1 MKRKM
6 LISMALVI
14 IMLLNCIMPV
24 LVSNAG
30 TTGEEIQL
38 NSKLYAAVKSQ
49 LSDRH
54 IVFTADDITHTI
66 TIDPDEKAK
75 ITELDLNEGGISD
88 IAGLEAFSSLTH
100 IELSGNNLTEASHL
114 SVLNSFDLDYLDL
127 STNKIGDVSAIDQ
140 LIDKM
145 LVNVL
150 SMEVEPIIVF
160 TKYDLLTSD
169 EKAYYDSIIEY
180 YKKIGYKA
188 IINTE
193 IDVLDKYI
201 DNKVVV
207 LTGQTGVGKSTLL
220 NKLLPDINQET
231 NDISEVLGRGKHTTR
246 HVELFKYKTSFIA
259 DTPGFSSLD
268 ITEKDNIKFYFL
280 EFKNDDCK
288 FRDCKHINEIGC
300 KVKEDVESGIILQS
314 RYDNYKKMVVESE
327 NINFNNKG

>member
-1 MKRKM
+1 MVGRITRIISNLYTVDVDGKSYDCRARGKFRNDK
-6 LISMALVI
+6 LIPLVGDY
-14 IMLLNCIMPV
+14 V
-24 LVSNAG
+24 
-30 TTGEEIQL
+30 
-38 NSKLYAAVKSQ
+38 
-49 LSDRH
+49 D
-54 IVFTADDITHTI
+54 
-66 TIDPDEKAK
+66 
-75 ITELDLNEGGISD
+75 ISD
-88 IAGLEAFSSLTH
+88 ENYILDIHDRKNYLNRPMIANVDCALIVTSLKRP
-100 IELSGNNLTEASHL
+100 E
-114 SVLNSFDLDYLDL
+114 L
-127 STNKIGDVSAIDQ
+127 STN
-140 LIDKM
+140 LLDKM

-180 YKKIGYKA
+180 YKKVGYKA

-220 NKLLPDINQET
+220 NRLLPDINQDT
-231 NDISEVLGRGKHTTR
+231 NDISEALGRGKHTTR